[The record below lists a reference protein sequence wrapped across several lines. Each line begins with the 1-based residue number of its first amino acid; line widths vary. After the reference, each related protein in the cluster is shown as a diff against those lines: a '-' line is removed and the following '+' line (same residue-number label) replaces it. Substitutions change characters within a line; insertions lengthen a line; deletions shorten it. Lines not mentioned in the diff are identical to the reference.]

1 MAVLAW
7 LLVGLAVAGLLGR
20 ARPGLAALPA
30 PVGEDLV
37 PRYVLVWTGSTTPP
51 ELVPAPEA
59 VFGTLPEA
67 QASGARQ
74 ILVLGPGVQPAAD
87 LPRRL
92 LACGSDF
99 VSVFPEP
106 IGAATVEECWLRDF
120 AGAGR
125 VTDPT
130 SAAGFADPRCVWLR
144 ATDLGLPGEGTE
156 PLLRAARAR
165 KAHGLT
171 VALRAGRD
179 AHGVPLV
186 EGPALTS
193 GEWQAGL
200 TDWLLGDPVLRA
212 LVGGLPVLVSLAAVF
227 CLVWPETRA
236 TALLYFGLGAMAR
249 AWRTLESRFG
259 AGLIVTGLWAEPALA
274 ARILADR
281 RPAPPAE
288 FPRVPTGPAPR
299 LTGPQAALHG
309 LDARLDASAV
319 LHLARRLGGA
329 SLVMEQLYG
338 NRPSGQTRF
347 GRVVDRWVHASA
359 GARALRHR
367 CLSVAELGRALEP
380 RSLLSVPGGSGRD
393 AAAIGAPQTVLVDPD
408 AVARSLAASLCPAAE
423 IVNGTVETSPAGP
436 FDLAIYVGLAE
447 YLDDAEVVRHLVML
461 RARLDKTGALITST
475 TAPHPDQTFMAE
487 RLGWRTRARRHDA
500 YAALLDAAGYR
511 VELRSADP
519 HGIQWVFLARPI
531 GQRGSGPAPAVSG
544 V

>member
-1 MAVLAW
+1 V
-7 LLVGLAVAGLLGR
+7 
-20 ARPGLAALPA
+20 
-30 PVGEDLV
+30 
-37 PRYVLVWTGSTTPP
+37 
-51 ELVPAPEA
+51 
-59 VFGTLPEA
+59 
-67 QASGARQ
+67 
-74 ILVLGPGVQPAAD
+74 
-87 LPRRL
+87 
-92 LACGSDF
+92 
-99 VSVFPEP
+99 
-106 IGAATVEECWLRDF
+106 
-120 AGAGR
+120 
-125 VTDPT
+125 
-130 SAAGFADPRCVWLR
+130 
-144 ATDLGLPGEGTE
+144 
-156 PLLRAARAR
+156 LRAARAR

-179 AHGVPLV
+179 ATGAAQVA
-186 EGPALTS
+186 GPTLTRAQ
-193 GEWQAGL
+193 WQAGL
-200 TDWLLGDPVLRA
+200 TEWLLGDPVLRA
-212 LVGGLPVLVSLAAVF
+212 LVGGLPVLVSALALA
-227 CLVWPETRA
+227 CLVWPETRP

-249 AWRTLESRFG
+249 AWRAIESGFG
-259 AGLIVTGLWAEPALA
+259 AGLVLTGLWAEPLLAL
-274 ARILADR
+274 RILADR
-281 RPAPPAE
+281 RPAQSAA
-288 FPRVPTGPAPR
+288 FPRVPTGPTPR

-338 NRPSGQTRF
+338 NRPSGRTGF

-367 CLSVAELGRALEP
+367 CLTVAEMGRALEP

-408 AVARSLAASLCPAAE
+408 AVARSLATSLCPSAE

-436 FDLAIYVGLAE
+436 FDLAVYVGLAE

-475 TAPHPDQTFMAE
+475 TAPHPDQVFMAE

-500 YAALLDAAGYR
+500 FATLLDAAGYR
-511 VELRSADP
+511 VELRRADP

-544 V
+544 L

>member
-20 ARPGLAALPA
+20 ARPGLLALPG
-30 PVGEDLV
+30 PVGDDLV
-37 PRYVLVWTGSTTPP
+37 PRYALVWPDPTPPP
-51 ELVPAPEA
+51 ELSPSPDA
-59 VFGTLPEA
+59 VFSTLDEA
-67 QASGARQ
+67 AASGHRQ
-74 ILVLGPGVQPAAD
+74 ILVLGAGVRPSAD

-106 IGAATVEECWLRDF
+106 ADTATAEECWLRDF

-125 VTDPT
+125 VADPA

-144 ATDLGLPGEGTE
+144 LTDLALPGEGTQ

-179 AHGVPLV
+179 AEGAPLV
-186 EGPALTS
+186 TGPSLTPAQ
-193 GEWQAGL
+193 WQAGL

-212 LVGGLPVLVSLAAVF
+212 LVGGLPVAVSLMALA
-227 CLVWPETRA
+227 CLLWPETRA
-236 TALLYFGLGAMAR
+236 TALLYFGLGGMAR
-249 AWRTLESRFG
+249 GWRALECRFG
-259 AGLIVTGLWAEPALA
+259 AGLVVTGLWAEPALA
-274 ARILADR
+274 LRILADR
-281 RPAPPAE
+281 RPAPPVE
-288 FPRVPTGPAPR
+288 FPRVPTGPTPR

-393 AAAIGAPQTVLVDPD
+393 AAAIGALQTVLVDPD
-408 AVARSLAASLCPAAE
+408 PVARSLAATVCPSAE
-423 IVNGTVETSPAGP
+423 IVNGTVETSPVGP

-475 TAPHPDQTFMAE
+475 TAPHPDQVFMAE

-519 HGIQWVFLARPI
+519 HGIQWIFLARPI